1 MRSLGG
7 LILGSY
13 IDRKGRRIGLMMTLS
28 LMAVGTITI
37 ALTPGYDRI
46 GLIAPV
52 LVLAGRLVEGFSAGC
67 ELGGVSVYLAEI
79 ATPATAASMLLSV
92 GQPAG
97 VVFASLALRLPHR

>member
-1 MRSLGG
+1 
-7 LILGSY
+7 
-13 IDRKGRRIGLMMTLS
+13 MMTLS

-52 LVLAGRLVEGFSAGC
+52 LVLAGRLVQGCSAGC

-92 GQPAG
+92 GQPAVA